1 MSLDSRLTQADLWLL
16 DRVFQP
22 VSERLGERPS
32 AFDVGLSLQLGA
44 VVFEL
49 AADMALYAAGMLDIW
64 GGLYDG
70 ASCACGIWFY
80 VFVSRQRV
88 LVRPGRLNPLRLTY
102 RMLRL
107 FGLGFAVWSVISA
120 TLSDAEG
127 ALSYGLS
134 ALSNVAFV
142 AGLYMV
148 SCQPPP
154 PGQRRTARAGRW
166 GTRQVVPDP
175 L

>member
-1 MSLDSRLTQADLWLL
+1 MSLESRLTEADLWLL
-16 DRVFQP
+16 DRAFQP
-22 VSERLGERPS
+22 VSNWLGERPS

-49 AADMALYAAGMLDIW
+49 AADMALYVAGLLDLW

-70 ASCACGIWFY
+70 LSCACGLWFY
-80 VFVSRQRV
+80 VFVSRQRA
-88 LVRPGRLNPLRLTY
+88 LVRPGRLNPLRITY

-107 FGLGFAVWSVISA
+107 FGLGFAAWSIVSSA
-120 TLSDAEG
+120 SSDAEG

-134 ALSNVAFV
+134 ALSNIAFV
-142 AGLYMV
+142 AGLYLI

-154 PGQRRTARAGRW
+154 PGRRRTVTAGIGRA
-166 GTRQVVPDP
+166 VPDP
-175 L
+175 GRA